1 MILGG
6 IKSIIKLIFALPIL
20 IIAAYLAK
28 NYSCSSIS
36 LMPEIIRL
44 ENIEIGEITED
55 SIKVKLVAVIQNNNP
70 FNLNIA
76 KFNMVINSDTVQVG
90 NAVSLNDATLFGD
103 SSTIIP
109 LNISLNTNRLL
120 TSISSGSDSIQ
131 LILKGNVKVK
141 TEIKNFEKIIEY
153 PITIN
158 IRELIEKSISE
169 SADSNEFISIVD
181 AELIDI
187 TPISSKL
194 SIKFVINNPYDIELF
209 ISDYSATVKVNG
221 NESGVGNL
229 TEKIFVGKKKNGVVG
244 KMLFNLNN
252 FKSATSLLNALLNR
266 KIEYETNGNLN
277 LQICKN
283 EFSVPFSF
291 KGDLLQK

>member
-1 MILGG
+1 MIFGG
-6 IKSIIKLIFALPIL
+6 IKNIIKLIFALPVL
-20 IIAAYLAK
+20 IVVAFLVK

-36 LMPEIIRL
+36 LMPQIIRL
-44 ENIEIGEITED
+44 ENIEIMEITED
-55 SIKVKLVAVIQNNNP
+55 SIIVKLDAIIKNNNP

-76 KFNMVINSDTVQVG
+76 KFNMGISSDTVQVG

-103 SSTIIP
+103 SSTIVP

-120 TSISSGSDSIQ
+120 TSISSGIDSIQ
-131 LILKGNVKVK
+131 LNLKGIVQVK
-141 TEIKNFEKIIEY
+141 TEIKNFEKLIEY

-169 SADSNEFISIVD
+169 SADSNDFISVVD

-209 ISDYSATVKVNG
+209 ITDYSANVKVNG
-221 NESGVGNL
+221 NEAGVGNI
-229 TEKIFVGKKKNGVVG
+229 TDKIFVGKQKNGVVG
-244 KMLFNLNN
+244 KMIFNLNN

-277 LQICKN
+277 LQIYKN